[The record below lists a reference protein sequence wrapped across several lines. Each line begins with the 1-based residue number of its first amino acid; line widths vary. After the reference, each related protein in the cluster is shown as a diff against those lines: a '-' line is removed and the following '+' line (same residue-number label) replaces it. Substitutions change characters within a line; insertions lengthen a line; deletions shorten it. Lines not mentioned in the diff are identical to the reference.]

1 MPKNKETM
9 HSRVPKGTS
18 RSQLWML
25 NNHIKNSISYGTDN
39 DINNL
44 QLRLKSSL
52 RTLRNTHQDQ
62 FEESLIEMEVVASK
76 SPKIPAE
83 S

>member
-1 MPKNKETM
+1 MPKD
-9 HSRVPKGTS
+9 TS